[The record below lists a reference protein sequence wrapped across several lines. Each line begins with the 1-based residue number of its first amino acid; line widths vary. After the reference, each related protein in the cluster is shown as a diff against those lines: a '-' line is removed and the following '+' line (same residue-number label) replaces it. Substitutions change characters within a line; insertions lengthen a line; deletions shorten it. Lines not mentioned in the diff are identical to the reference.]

1 MSRFGRHFV
10 RTREIKDFERRLIR
24 LVVNKPGA
32 LNEQHEALLRYGA
45 IFARQHLFRTPE
57 GVDVDLA
64 SEVEDFRRW
73 FHETLTPLMPSGKEP
88 DINAL
93 RAQTQA
99 LSHRLDATRRAL
111 LAHHIN
117 DFGPEHLDDELR
129 HKKLVLA
136 LGGGGGAGL
145 AHLGTFSLFNEL
157 GVVPELI
164 AGSSMGSIMGALRA
178 IDRSYDPVATALA
191 LPKDLNYNTV
201 FKPFSGYSRFGFPG
215 AFHMNLLRVAK
226 EIFKQLTGSP
236 TLNFNDLPIKLQV
249 IVTGIRTGFHLDER
263 EYMGHNDSFSSLTIR
278 SRLKTFFR
286 VIRQISSN
294 PRFLAQLVFGKETGT
309 EAFSVVE
316 AVGFSCAVPGLLHY
330 DIYHDDP
337 TIIEPLER
345 LFEQHQLLR
354 MCDGGVVNNV
364 PAQVVWDSV
373 QQGAIGT
380 RNAFIMSCDVF
391 APISSG
397 RNLLWIPIQQIARQN
412 VLANKPYSDYH
423 KTFNSPPSPLQVIV
437 NQYSRLKT
445 IILSARQELEE
456 DEPYLKRALR
466 PLPPYGVWLSSK
478 DRLLPP

>member
-1 MSRFGRHFV
+1 M
-10 RTREIKDFERRLIR
+10 R
-24 LVVNKPGA
+24 LVVDQPGA
-32 LNEQHEALLRYGA
+32 LNERHEALLRYA
-45 IFARQHLFRTPE
+45 AVFSKLNLFRTPTGE
-57 GVDVDLA
+57 DIDL
-64 SEVEDFRRW
+64 SGEVEDLRRW
-73 FHETLTPLMPSGKEP
+73 FNDTLVPLMPAGKP
-88 DINAL
+88 ADIAGL
-93 RAQTQA
+93 RAQTTS
-99 LSHRLDATRRAL
+99 LSQRLETTRKAL
-111 LAHHIN
+111 LTHHAQ
-117 DFGPEHLDDELR
+117 DFGPEHLDEEICN
-129 HKKLVLA
+129 KKLVLA

-145 AHLGTFSLFNEL
+145 THLGTFALFNEM

-178 IDRSYDPVATALA
+178 LDRSYDPVATALA

-201 FKPFSGYSRFGFPG
+201 FRPFSGYSRFGFPG
-215 AFHMNLLRVAK
+215 AFHMNLLKVAR
-226 EIFKQLTGSP
+226 EIFKRLTGSP

-249 IVTGIRTGFHLDER
+249 VVTGIRTGFHLDER
-263 EYMGHNDSFSSLTIR
+263 EFLGDGKDFSSLSIR
-278 SRLKTFFR
+278 SKLKQFFR
-286 VIRQISSN
+286 VIRQISAN
-294 PRFLAQLVFGKETGT
+294 PRFLSQIVFGKEPGT

-337 TIIEPLER
+337 NIIDPLER
-345 LFEQHQLLR
+345 LFEQQQLLR

-364 PAQVVWDSV
+364 PSQVVWDSV

-423 KTFNSPPSPLQVIV
+423 KTFNDPPSPLQVIV

-445 IILSARQELEE
+445 IILAARKELSA
-456 DEPYLKRALR
+456 DEPYLRRALR
-466 PLPPYGVWLSSK
+466 PLPSYGIWLETK
-478 DRLLPP
+478 ARP